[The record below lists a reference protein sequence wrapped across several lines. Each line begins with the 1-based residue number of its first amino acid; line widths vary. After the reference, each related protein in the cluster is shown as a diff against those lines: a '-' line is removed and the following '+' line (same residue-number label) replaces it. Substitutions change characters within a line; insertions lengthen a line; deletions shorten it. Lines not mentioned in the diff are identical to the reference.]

1 MVDGRARARVGV
13 ARVRRQA
20 RLRRARRRIPVVVGG
35 ALAGSGAVATRIA
48 SVVAA
53 RSSGPP
59 LFFPLPTIVDTAR
72 EMILSGRIRAE
83 REGARVARP
92 RARRRGAAESR
103 RARAVANARSR
114 VRADLERFASDAL
127 GASPGFPERDGSNAE
142 PRTNSHADVGRFF
155 SAPAPRNIRWL
166 TTPPARV
173 DFARAGGKNI
183 ARARRRAHARTRARA
198 DPRRCRRRPCFPT
211 PPRAVRGPAEAPPRF
226 RGVVRRRLLR
236 RRGRRVRVR
245 DGVRGG
251 VYETQA
257 RVIAE
262 AAAAIPQV
270 QARWEAL
277 HLTAFKLAANRVREI
292 NAWGDDARKGPR
304 EAEGEG
310 GAEAARGVRRAA
322 SGAVRRS
329 ARRASG

>member
-1 MVDGRARARVGV
+1 M
-13 ARVRRQA
+13 
-20 RLRRARRRIPVVVGG
+20 
-35 ALAGSGAVATRIA
+35 SET
-48 SVVAA
+48 
-53 RSSGPP
+53 P
-59 LFFPLPTIVDTAR
+59 L
-72 EMILSGRIRAE
+72 LSDP
-83 REGARVARP
+83 P
-92 RARRRGAAESR
+92 RARS
-103 RARAVANARSR
+103 V
-114 VRADLERFASDAL
+114 V
-127 GASPGFPERDGSNAE
+127 
-142 PRTNSHADVGRFF
+142 
-155 SAPAPRNIRWL
+155 
-166 TTPPARV
+166 
-173 DFARAGGKNI
+173 
-183 ARARRRAHARTRARA
+183 
-198 DPRRCRRRPCFPT
+198 
-211 PPRAVRGPAEAPPRF
+211 PPRPLRVSVAWCGVAFFGVAVVASAF
-226 RGVVRRRLLR
+226 ATVFA
-236 RRGRRVRVR
+236 
-245 DGVRGG
+245 GG